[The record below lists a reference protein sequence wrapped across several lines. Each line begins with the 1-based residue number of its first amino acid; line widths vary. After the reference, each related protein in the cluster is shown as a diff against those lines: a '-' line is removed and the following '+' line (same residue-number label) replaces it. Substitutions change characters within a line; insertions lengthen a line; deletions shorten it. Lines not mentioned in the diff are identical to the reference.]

1 MAAAGQGQKS
11 GGHGPARSYARVL
24 VTFVFTLALVSGE
37 FALLN
42 GVYHRADPTRRQLL
56 TQSRLAAHTADAQ
69 RLLARSPALTTEV
82 VTRQVL
88 PDLDLA
94 LRAFTRDDLP
104 DDQLSRL
111 VTIRT
116 ALSEKATAE
125 QRATEQPAEQPAVE
139 QPATTTEAPPDQPG
153 AGEPAALT
161 ALTAEVDSLGRRL
174 TDRQKSLDLQAGLIY
189 GGLLVIVSVGW
200 FLWFRRLVARHRAL
214 QQAVTEQEALASSE
228 QRLLALVQNGSDV
241 VTVLDVDSTIS
252 FVSPSAKSVLGV
264 AAEDLLGTRVIEL
277 IDPDDVPLL
286 NQQMAGLRA
295 GEDETVLLR
304 MRHGDGRTL
313 VIEGML
319 TNLLANP
326 MIGGF
331 VLTVRDVTERQ
342 ALQSRLTYQAF
353 HDALTGLANRQLFAD
368 RLAHALLR
376 RPGDARPLVV
386 LVCDLDDFKDVN
398 DSLGHGI
405 GDQVLE
411 VVGQRIRTTIR
422 AADTAARLG
431 GDEFA
436 ILMEAIGTEEAE
448 GLAERLV
455 AVVAEPMMIDG
466 RRLTVTACVGMAQAV
481 PGENTTEETLRN
493 ADVALHSAKDRGKSV
508 VAAYDSGLHAEALDR
523 LELRADLQRALR
535 DGELV
540 LHYQPTVEVDSGKIT
555 GFEALVRWQHP
566 TRGLLSPA
574 FFVAMAEETGM
585 IVQLGTWVLFEACRT
600 AALLQSDWRH
610 PTMAVNISVQQLMRT
625 DFVAQVTQALAEA
638 GLAADRLTLE
648 ITESVVLQDL
658 DDVIPRLSAL
668 RERGTRVA
676 IDDFG
681 TGYSSLAY
689 LTELP
694 VDVLKVDKSFID
706 RVTLDEQAA
715 SLTEAIIS
723 MSQAMHL
730 TTVAEGVES
739 AEQAAWLR
747 KVRCPIGQ
755 GYYWSRPVDLPG
767 VQELLARATEAPDG
781 PPQHGSTTAN
791 GAVSSNDAVR
801 T

>member
-1 MAAAGQGQKS
+1 
-11 GGHGPARSYARVL
+11 
-24 VTFVFTLALVSGE
+24 
-37 FALLN
+37 
-42 GVYHRADPTRRQLL
+42 
-56 TQSRLAAHTADAQ
+56 
-69 RLLARSPALTTEV
+69 
-82 VTRQVL
+82 
-88 PDLDLA
+88 
-94 LRAFTRDDLP
+94 
-104 DDQLSRL
+104 
-111 VTIRT
+111 
-116 ALSEKATAE
+116 
-125 QRATEQPAEQPAVE
+125 
-139 QPATTTEAPPDQPG
+139 
-153 AGEPAALT
+153 
-161 ALTAEVDSLGRRL
+161 
-174 TDRQKSLDLQAGLIY
+174 
-189 GGLLVIVSVGW
+189 VG
-200 FLWFRRLVARHRAL
+200 
-214 QQAVTEQEALASSE
+214 
-228 QRLLALVQNGSDV
+228 
-241 VTVLDVDSTIS
+241 I
-252 FVSPSAKSVLGV
+252 
-264 AAEDLLGTRVIEL
+264 
-277 IDPDDVPLL
+277 
-286 NQQMAGLRA
+286 
-295 GEDETVLLR
+295 
-304 MRHGDGRTL
+304 
-313 VIEGML
+313 
-319 TNLLANP
+319 
-326 MIGGF
+326 
-331 VLTVRDVTERQ
+331 
-342 ALQSRLTYQAF
+342 
-353 HDALTGLANRQLFAD
+353 
-368 RLAHALLR
+368 
-376 RPGDARPLVV
+376 
-386 LVCDLDDFKDVN
+386 
-398 DSLGHGI
+398 
-405 GDQVLE
+405 
-411 VVGQRIRTTIR
+411 
-422 AADTAARLG
+422 
-431 GDEFA
+431 
-436 ILMEAIGTEEAE
+436 
-448 GLAERLV
+448 
-455 AVVAEPMMIDG
+455 
-466 RRLTVTACVGMAQAV
+466 AQAV

-600 AALLQSDWRH
+600 AALLQSDWRR

-625 DFVAQVTQALAEA
+625 DFVDQVTQALAEA

-767 VQELLARATEAPDG
+767 VHELLARATEAPDG
-781 PPQHGSTTAN
+781 SPQHDSTTAN